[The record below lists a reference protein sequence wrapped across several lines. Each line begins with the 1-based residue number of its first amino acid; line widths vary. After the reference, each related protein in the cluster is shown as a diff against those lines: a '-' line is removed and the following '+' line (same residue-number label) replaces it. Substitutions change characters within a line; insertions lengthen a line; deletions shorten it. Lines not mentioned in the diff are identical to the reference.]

1 RIGVQY
7 EHREDDAQVREGDSG
22 GDQLM
27 FESVLLISL
36 FLLVISIVIALVRIF
51 QRSSTIS
58 DRVLL
63 VDSISYTI
71 ISMVAILSILL
82 DSISYLVIILLIG
95 ILAFMSTIALC
106 RFIERGV

>member
-1 RIGVQY
+1 
-7 EHREDDAQVREGDSG
+7 
-22 GDQLM
+22 M
-27 FESVLLISL
+27 FKSVLLIAL

-51 QRSSTIS
+51 NRSSSLS

-63 VDSISYTI
+63 IDSISYTI

-82 DSISYLVIILLIG
+82 DSIAYLVIILLIG

-106 RFIERGV
+106 RFIERGVVIERKRRD

>member
-1 RIGVQY
+1 
-7 EHREDDAQVREGDSG
+7 
-22 GDQLM
+22 M

-106 RFIERGV
+106 RFIERGVVIERKRHD